1 MVSHAVVIIEVL
13 SPSTKNYDRGQKF
26 QYYRMLPSL
35 REYLTIAQDEM
46 HVERWTRQENG
57 QWLLT
62 EFNQAS
68 GPIELGPIGVALNVA
83 DIYRRV
89 DFAEQ

>member
-1 MVSHAVVIIEVL
+1 
-13 SPSTKNYDRGQKF
+13 
-26 QYYRMLPSL
+26 
-35 REYLTIAQDEM
+35 M
-46 HVERWTRQENG
+46 HVERWPRQENG